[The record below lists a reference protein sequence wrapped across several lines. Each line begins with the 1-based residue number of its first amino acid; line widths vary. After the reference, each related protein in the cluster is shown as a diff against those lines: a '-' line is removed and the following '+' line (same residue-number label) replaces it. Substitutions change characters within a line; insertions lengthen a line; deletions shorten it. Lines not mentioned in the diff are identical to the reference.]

1 MHYFDNLQKLQ
12 KIYGKLLEPV
22 CAQWDLTRNELDVL
36 LFLYNNPQFDR
47 AADIVACRGI
57 SKSHVSISV
66 ANLESRGYLCKQADK
81 ADRRTIHLKLT
92 ENAYPAAQAGKQAQI
107 ALGKRLINGLT
118 AEELTLWRQLEEKV
132 RRNIENL
139 EEI

>member
-12 KIYGKLLEPV
+12 KIYEKLLEPV
-22 CAQWDLTRNELDVL
+22 CSQWDLTRNELDVL
-36 LFLYNNPQFDR
+36 LFLYNNPHLDR
-47 AADIVACRGI
+47 AADIVSCRGI

-66 ANLESRGYLCKQADK
+66 AGLESRGYLCKQTDET
-81 ADRRTIHLKLT
+81 DRRTTHLKLT
-92 ENAYPAAQAGKQAQI
+92 DAAYPAAQAGKQAQMDL
-107 ALGKRLINGLT
+107 AKLLIDGLT
-118 AEELTLWRQLEEKV
+118 EEELTLWRQLEEKI

>member
-36 LFLYNNPQFDR
+36 LFLYNNPHLDR
-47 AADIVACRGI
+47 AADIVSCRGI
-57 SKSHVSISV
+57 AKSHVSVSV
-66 ANLESRGYLCKQADK
+66 ANLESRGYLRKQADPS
-81 ADRRTIHLKLT
+81 DRRTLHLKLT
-92 ENAYPAAQAGKQAQI
+92 EDAHPAAQAGKSAQQ
-107 ALGKRLINGLT
+107 ALGKLLIDGLT
-118 AEELTLWRQLEEKV
+118 EKELTLWRQLEEKI